1 MSDVRRRHSAH
12 RVVCFFFPCPY
23 FVVSFVDKQLHYIRR
38 QLRMLCE
45 FPPACSLK
53 EEVDKYHKE
62 GTHVPQLEQR
72 MVELKDFLKEVVH
85 ADEVDPNNEWAIK
98 ANQLL

>member
-1 MSDVRRRHSAH
+1 MAG
-12 RVVCFFFPCPY
+12 CFIVLTNNY
-23 FVVSFVDKQLHYIRR
+23 NYTLIY
-38 QLRMLCE
+38 
-45 FPPACSLK
+45 SLK
-53 EEVDKYHKE
+53 EQVDKYHKE

-72 MVELKDFLKEVVH
+72 MIELKDFLKVVVH